1 MSSGPAQFTVED
13 GSIVPGANSYCT
25 VEFATAYLD
34 MNMYASPIWNA
45 LTLLQQQ
52 QLLMWATRYLD
63 ARATWNGQMTAVWD
77 GGAENGNGV
86 ISGWSN
92 MGDDEE
98 YPTQPLR
105 WPRHGAWDYDS
116 NPLPDDQI
124 PPQLMAATAEMARY
138 LIMPGV
144 DRSLERPQDQLKEL
158 KMDVMTLIFRA
169 DYTLPIVPQ
178 QIQYIIRG
186 LGTIGSGTTGFSKIT
201 RA

>member
-1 MSSGPAQFTVED
+1 
-13 GSIVPGANSYCT
+13 
-25 VEFATAYLD
+25 
-34 MNMYASPIWNA
+34 
-45 LTLLQQQ
+45 
-52 QLLMWATRYLD
+52 
-63 ARATWNGQMTAVWD
+63 
-77 GGAENGNGV
+77 
-86 ISGWSN
+86 
-92 MGDDEE
+92 
-98 YPTQPLR
+98 
-105 WPRHGAWDYDS
+105 
-116 NPLPDDQI
+116 
-124 PPQLMAATAEMARY
+124 MAATAEMARY